1 MEQRILNLIA
11 EGEKKT
17 TEFKLCKNELAK
29 SIYETVCAFLNTNGG
44 TIILG
49 VNDNREI
56 EGVNRDKIDTIKKD
70 FTTSMNNPQFINPTY
85 ILPLEEI
92 EKDGKLILYIQVPE
106 SSEVH
111 KYKNKIFIRNHE
123 GDFDISNNRIELTN
137 LYLLKQQ
144 NFTEN
149 KVYPYINIE
158 EDLKNELVEK
168 TKKTYAFK
176 TNNNDWKE
184 MSNLDFL
191 KKNQLYLED
200 NKTKESGITL
210 AGLLLFGTDFSIHRV
225 LPAYRIDLLKR
236 INDTER
242 YDDREIIEC
251 NLIEAYYKCM
261 DFIRKCLPNPFFLE
275 GDHRVDLR
283 EIIFREVIANM
294 LIHTEYSKNLTSWV
308 EIYRDRVEVIN
319 GNRPIFNRIINIK
332 NCKAIQKNPNI
343 ASVFRMLDLA
353 EQIGSGTMKLYKYCK
368 AYGGSEPLMVDE
380 NNFRFTLPIDVFETK
395 YRIDNDTEYDK
406 NMTKMRSRYDQ
417 DVTNNPI
424 GTQQEL
430 QENSRRT
437 QGELKEKTPQEP
449 HKNPTRTPQDNIL
462 DFCKEEKSLEEI
474 AQLFNISDKY
484 FFKKQYLN
492 PLIQQH
498 KLSMTIPDKPTSKYQ
513 KYITIKVEE

>member
-11 EGEKKT
+11 KGEKKT
-17 TEFKLCKNELAK
+17 TEFKLCKNGLTK

-49 VNDNREI
+49 VNDNGEI
-56 EGVNRDKIDTIKKD
+56 EGVNRDKVDAIKKD

-92 EKDGKLILYIQVPE
+92 EKDGKLLLYIQVPE

-111 KYKNKIFIRNHE
+111 KYRNKIFIRNHE
-123 GDFDISNNRIELTN
+123 GDFDISDNRIELTN

-144 NFTEN
+144 NYTEN
-149 KVYPYINIE
+149 RVYPYINIE
-158 EDLKNELVEK
+158 EDLKEELIER

-184 MSNLDFL
+184 MSNLVFL

-200 NKTKESGITL
+200 SKTKESGITL
-210 AGLLLFGTDFSIHRV
+210 AGLLLFGTDFTIHRV

-261 DFIRKCLPNPFFLE
+261 DFIRKCLPSPFFLE

-283 EIIFREVIANM
+283 EIIFREIIANM

-308 EIYRDRVEVIN
+308 EIYRDKVEVIN
-319 GNRPIFNRIINIK
+319 GNRPIFNCIINIK

-353 EQIGSGTMKLYKYCK
+353 EQIGSGTMKLCKYCK
-368 AYGGSEPLMVDE
+368 AYGGSEPIMLDE
-380 NNFRFTLPIDVFETK
+380 NNFKFTLPINVFETK
-395 YRIDNDTEYDK
+395 YKVDNDI
-406 NMTKMRSRYDQ
+406 
-417 DVTNNPI
+417 DVTKNHI
-424 GTQQEL
+424 E
-430 QENSRRT
+430 
-437 QGELKEKTPQEP
+437 TPQEP
-449 HKNPTRTPQDNIL
+449 HKNTTRTPQDNIL
-462 DFCKEEKSLEEI
+462 NFCKEPKSLKEI
-474 AQLFNISDKY
+474 MEFINLKDKKS
-484 FFKKQYLN
+484 FKNLYLT
-492 PLIQQH
+492 PLIQQY

-513 KYITIKVEE
+513 KYITIEGEK